1 MKELQVRRQMLP
13 DNMKDLTRFVLIGRE
28 KLVSVRAEIR
38 AINKI
43 GLATEVREQ
52 KNREAQDL
60 AGALLDAE
68 SKIGELLKETVRA
81 GNPIV
86 TVSGQL
92 PEGITRNQSSQF
104 QSLAEHKDLIE
115 EVKREAQEN
124 DDLPTRTE
132 VLRKIKQLDLQEKK
146 QEYADRI
153 TNTDKSISIDIFNTG
168 KKFKIIYA
176 DPCWSYND
184 KQDFQALGGAEKH
197 YQTMSIEELC
207 KLPVNNI
214 SEDNSVLFI
223 WVTSPMLEDSFKVI
237 NSWGFKYKTSF
248 VWDKISHNMGHYN
261 SVRHELLLVCT
272 KGNCLPDNKKLY
284 DSVVS
289 VERSSQHSEKPIEF
303 MNIIDDIYTFGDRIE
318 LFARDKK
325 KDSWFLWGNEI

>member
-1 MKELQVRRQMLP
+1 MNELEVRKQMLP

-38 AINKI
+38 AISKI

-146 QEYADRI
+146 QEYAKRI
-153 TNTDKSISIDIFNTG
+153 VNTDKSISIDIFKTD

-184 KQDFQALGGAEKH
+184 KQDFHALGGAEKH
-197 YQTMSIEELC
+197 YQTMSIDELC
-207 KLPVNNI
+207 ELPINNI

-237 NSWGFKYKTSF
+237 NAWGFKYKTSF

-272 KGNCLPDNKKLY
+272 KGNCLPDNKKLH

-289 VERSSQHSEKPIEF
+289 VERSSEHSEKPIEF
-303 MNIIDDIYTFGDRIE
+303 INIIDDIYTFGDRIE

-325 KDSWFLWGNEI
+325 KDNWFLWGNEI